1 VEPVSDIRPRVVD
14 SLATHGTS
22 SGSPVVYVH
31 GSMDRQAAF
40 ARTIR
45 HVPDVR
51 SIVYDRRGYARSVE
65 VPPPYTVAAN
75 ALDLVEVIESIGVRV
90 RAVGHSFGGVTVLA
104 AASRRPELF
113 EAIAIYESPMS
124 WQEWWPSST
133 GGSAAVASANDP
145 GAAAELFLKRFIG
158 DERWERLPQR
168 TKNSRRREGRALV
181 GELSDLRREPAYEL
195 SQIRVPVVSAVG
207 SRAGEHVKRAAGLI
221 AEACSPIPVV
231 ELDGGWHNAPSTSP
245 EAFADLVVRR
255 LLTLGS

>member
-1 VEPVSDIRPRVVD
+1 MEPVSDIHRRVTD
-14 SLATHGTS
+14 SVASHGAD
-22 SGSPVVYVH
+22 SGAPVVFVH

-45 HVPDVR
+45 HLPDIR

-75 ALDLVEVIESIGVRV
+75 AADLVEVIEAIGVRV

-113 EAIAIYESPMS
+113 EAIAVYESPMS
-124 WQEWWPSST
+124 WQEWWPSGT

-145 GAAAELFLKRFIG
+145 GAAAEIFLKRFIG

-168 TKNSRRREGRALV
+168 TKDARRREGLALV
-181 GELSDLRREPAYEL
+181 HELSDVRREPAYDL
-195 SQIRVPVVSAVG
+195 SDIRVPVVSAVG
-207 SRAGEHVKRAAGLI
+207 SRAGEHVKRAARLI
-221 AEACSPIPVV
+221 AESCSPMPVV
-231 ELDGGWHNAPSTSP
+231 ELDGAWHNAPSSSP
-245 EAFADLVVRR
+245 ESFANLVVRR
-255 LLTLGS
+255 LLTLDW